1 MSIVSGLQYTATHE
15 WVRLE
20 GNEAVV
26 GITHFAQE
34 QLGDITFVELPS
46 VGAKLEAGA
55 EMGAVESVK
64 AAGELYSPVAGEVVA
79 VNTALDQAPEKVNEA
94 PYEEGWMVRLRISG
108 EPAGLLDAD
117 AYAALTAEAMH

>member
-1 MSIVSGLQYTATHE
+1 MSIVPGLRYTATHE

-20 GNEAVV
+20 GKEAVV

-34 QLGDITFVELPS
+34 QLGDITFIELPA
-46 VGAKLEAGA
+46 VGAKFEAGA

-64 AAGELYSPVAGEVVA
+64 AAGDLYCPVAGEVVA
-79 VNTALDQAPEKVNEA
+79 VNTELDQAPEKVNES
-94 PYEEGWMVRLRISG
+94 PYDDGWLVRLRISG

-117 AYAALTAEAMH
+117 AYAALIAEAKH